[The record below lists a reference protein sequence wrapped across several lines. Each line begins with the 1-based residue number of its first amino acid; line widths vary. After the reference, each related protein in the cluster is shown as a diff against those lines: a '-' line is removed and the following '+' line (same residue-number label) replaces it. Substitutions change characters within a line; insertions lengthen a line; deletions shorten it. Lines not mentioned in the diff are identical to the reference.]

1 MTQNQPDGILRTLI
15 VTVGPLAQAVG
26 EAYVGQLVAWNGPE
40 AAIAIVPATQ
50 GEALDTAVSQALT
63 RISPPNLAAV
73 LSAQGWALSSATD
86 LSLILLMDVV
96 PDAGETAVSLLAQ
109 TTAVIYRHLGIEAAS
124 LLIWL
129 AGETAEMAGP
139 ELLATCLSSPIHVT
153 RGMVVWGLCN
163 EAGLRL
169 PDEAA
174 LCYLS
179 THLLW
184 CLTVT
189 PLRHLPEQAAVQNS
203 QLSGGIPLFSLG
215 LAGWQWSPAA
225 TQAAFARRWLDD
237 VLAHW
242 LSTTP
247 ETTTSAEINTWLQDH
262 ALRPDDFAAF
272 LLKEEE
278 RQPPP
283 FPVEAWRMPW
293 PWEIEAIITET
304 LFAASVDGENLI
316 AYQEFACLRLA
327 EPLQRATA
335 ALQKQSQLMLDES
348 PVGGI
353 ARACNWLYACLAE
366 WDRLIEQLLDQEE
379 SLKENLSYLGGQHGQ
394 QEQQLKQWL
403 AAWPPSRWQS
413 WLALTLRPWRWPT
426 LAWRYR
432 QWQTNGPQLSR
443 LLKRRSAVQRQL
455 IVNQTTRQAL
465 VELGQITRRVYSQVE
480 EVGQMLQYLAE
491 EMVGQRTVNPSP
503 VGQAEG
509 SNGVGADTCPLVQLP
524 MPELLY
530 EQVVSSAAAEAVM
543 AANACGGL
551 GQHVCLPD
559 EKIGDA
565 LQQMAIRRMAGVWQ
579 LTAVDALLS
588 WKEDADQMQA
598 SWQEAWATARP
609 LWRVDETRL
618 NEAARAQNGRVT
630 ALCGAAAPA
639 LGQLLP
645 ELDEVMVCWE
655 SADREHLWVVRVR
668 AGLG

>member
-1 MTQNQPDGILRTLI
+1 MTQNEPDGVLRTLI
-15 VTVGPLAQAVG
+15 ATVGPLAQAVG
-26 EAYVGQLVAWNGPE
+26 EAYVEQMAAWNGPE
-40 AAIAIVPATQ
+40 AAIAVVPVAQ
-50 GEALDTAVSQALT
+50 GESLDTTISQALT
-63 RISPPNLAAV
+63 RISPPNLAAM

-96 PDAGETAVSLLAQ
+96 PDAGETAVTLLAQ

-139 ELLATCLSSPIHVT
+139 ELLSTCLSSPIHVT

-174 LCYLS
+174 LCSLS
-179 THLLW
+179 SHLLW
-184 CLTVT
+184 CLTVM
-189 PLRHLPEQAAVQNS
+189 PLRHLPEQAVVQNS
-203 QLSGGIPLFSLG
+203 QLSGGSPLFSLG

-225 TQAAFARRWLDD
+225 TQAAFARRWLDS

-242 LSTTP
+242 LSATP
-247 ETTTSAEINTWLQDH
+247 EITTSAEITTWLQSH
-262 ALRPDDFAAF
+262 ALRPDDFAVF

-283 FPVEAWRMPW
+283 FPTEAWRMPW
-293 PWEIEAIITET
+293 PWEIEAIVTET
-304 LFAASVDGENLI
+304 LFVASVDGENLV

-335 ALQKQSQLMLDES
+335 ALQKQAQMILDEN

-353 ARACNWLYACLAE
+353 SRACNWLHACLAE

-379 SLKENLSYLGGQHGQ
+379 NLKENLAYLGGQHGQ
-394 QEQQLKQWL
+394 QERQIKQWL
-403 AAWPPSRWQS
+403 AAWPPARWQF
-413 WLALTLRPWRWPT
+413 WLALTLRPWRWPA
-426 LAWRYR
+426 LVWRYR

-443 LLKRRSAVQRQL
+443 LLKRRSAIQRQL
-455 IVNQTTRQAL
+455 IINQAMRQAL
-465 VELGQITRRVYSQVE
+465 VELGQITRRLYSQVD

-491 EMVGQRTVNPSP
+491 EMVSQQPVTSSVQAYELNRASP
-503 VGQAEG
+503 
-509 SNGVGADTCPLVQLP
+509 DTGPLVQLP
-524 MPELLY
+524 IPEALY
-530 EQVVSSAAAEAVM
+530 EQLVGSAAAEAVM

-565 LQQMAIRRMAGVWQ
+565 LQRLAVQRLASVWQ

-598 SWQEAWATARP
+598 SWQEAWAAARP

-618 NEAARAQNGRVT
+618 DEATRAQNGRIT

-645 ELDEVMVCWE
+645 ELDEAMVYWE